1 MRHITITGS
10 LGSGKSVVSSILK
23 ERLGLEVESIGSLLR
38 RMAQNYGMSTN
49 DFNKYMET
57 HPEFDHELDNFVK
70 SEGLKPT
77 PKIFDSRL
85 AWHFIPQS
93 FKVYLYVKDEIAAE
107 RVYNDVGRINEKHEN
122 IGTALANII
131 QRRNSEVHRFKI
143 QYNIDLENFSNYN
156 LVVDTS
162 YSSPSTIADIIIA
175 NYQNKVFSNEIWLSP
190 YTLIPTQSSKNLSFE
205 NIPSIDNES
214 KEFDRYPE
222 DPIKV
227 IVFNNKFYIYDGHK
241 RVLNSIIKRISLL
254 PCRLM
259 NFKNDETLASGQAIQ
274 EYIQENC
281 KEEDL
286 CDWNDL
292 KAYIKDKV
300 DGNE

>member
-38 RMAQNYGMSTN
+38 RMAQDYGMSTN

-57 HPEFDHELDNFVK
+57 HPEFDYELDDFVK
-70 SEGLKPT
+70 NEGLKPN

-131 QRRNSEVHRFKI
+131 QRRKSEVHRFKV
-143 QYNIDLENFSNYN
+143 QYDVDLENLSNYN

-175 NYQNKVFSNEIWLSP
+175 NYQNRISSNEIWLSP
-190 YTLIPTQSSKNLSFE
+190 YTLMPTKSSGNLSFE
-205 NIPSIDNES
+205 NIQSIANES
-214 KEFDRYPE
+214 KGLDRYLE

-241 RVLNSIIKRISLL
+241 RVLNSIIERISLL
-254 PCRLM
+254 PCELI
-259 NFKNDETLASGQAIQ
+259 NFRNDEILSSGQAIQ
-274 EYIQENC
+274 DYIQENC
-281 KEEDL
+281 KQEDL

-292 KAYIKDKV
+292 RAYIKDRT
-300 DGNE
+300 DENE

>member
-38 RMAQNYGMSTN
+38 RMAQDYGMSTN

-131 QRRNSEVHRFKI
+131 QRRNSEVHRFKV
-143 QYNIDLENFSNYN
+143 QYDVDLEKLSNYD

-175 NYQNKVFSNEIWLSP
+175 NYRNGTSSREVWLSP
-190 YTLIPTQSSKNLSFE
+190 YTLIPMRSCEEISMESARWVDSELKKAGSHLQA
-205 NIPSIDNES
+205 PID
-214 KEFDRYPE
+214 
-222 DPIKV
+222 V
-227 IVFNNKFYIYDGHK
+227 VVFNNKFYIYDGHK
-241 RVLNSIIKRISLL
+241 RVLNAVHKGVSLL
-254 PCRLM
+254 SCKLM
-259 NFKNDETLASGQAIQ
+259 NVKADETLASGQVIQ

-281 KEEDL
+281 KEKDL
-286 CDWNDL
+286 RDWNKRIASL
-292 KAYIKDKV
+292 KGKADEK
-300 DGNE
+300 